1 MLVLAPGPFTVAVA
15 VAVAIKIVTASLC
28 SSNWHRSQSLG
39 RLIAY
44 F

>member
-1 MLVLAPGPFTVAVA
+1 MPVLAPGPFTVA

-39 RLIAY
+39 CLIAY